1 MMRLGLEQ
9 STVDIARVE
18 KSFLARPKTSYG
30 FRKPLPPLPP
40 MAEFERDVAEAVAL
54 ENRTRAAKTS
64 SRIYSPARGGPWKEL
79 RLPPLSISSTKSPRL
94 QSMVELG
101 PTTTATTTTTT
112 STKRMSFTS
121 IDPKRIL
128 KYGAG
133 KYSTVEL
140 SPQPSED
147 PNDPLNW
154 PLWKKNLNLTALLS
168 MVAVVGAMKTA
179 LVSVHKVLAV
189 EEGVDYTAAVALT
202 AVPLM
207 VSALAGMAGTILAR
221 VWGKR
226 PVYLVSAMVVF
237 IGSAW
242 NIDTGGQF
250 AQDMAARIFQGL
262 GWGAFDTLVLGS
274 ILDTFFEHERQAKIL
289 LYNAV
294 SIGMTWGWPL
304 IGGAAS
310 MSSRG
315 FLTQFEIFTS
325 FLVVLIPLLILG
337 APETTYM
344 RSSFGTNDHFPM
356 LTRSQSRLPNIT
368 FTKEAALQYLR
379 SVKFLSYKAMII
391 DRTLLMQAPRAAVA
405 PSVILLF
412 TVTLLPHVTLW
423 GLVSS
428 LSLLFTPPPFR
439 LAESSIGLLLFAPF
453 ILGTAAAFG
462 LPFLLLSR
470 KHFSRTVHLVTLATG
485 STFASIGL
493 LGFGLYIV
501 GSARRPGQGDSVMIW
516 DLAFTHNGISFP
528 VISFLLGLLAVGFA
542 VLDTTVHPVVQQST
556 AFTSANMNIALRNI
570 ADMQAG
576 LTCLRTFV
584 AGAFVL
590 GIPAVMTTWDGLRV
604 SAISMGVVQIFITAV
619 AAAIYFDLS
628 EDVRRSDGMVMG
640 LVDLSSL
647 KDRGSFFDED

>member
-1 MMRLGLEQ
+1 M
-9 STVDIARVE
+9 
-18 KSFLARPKTSYG
+18 
-30 FRKPLPPLPP
+30 
-40 MAEFERDVAEAVAL
+40 
-54 ENRTRAAKTS
+54 
-64 SRIYSPARGGPWKEL
+64 
-79 RLPPLSISSTKSPRL
+79 SI
-94 QSMVELG
+94 
-101 PTTTATTTTTT
+101 
-112 STKRMSFTS
+112 
-121 IDPKRIL
+121 
-128 KYGAG
+128 
-133 KYSTVEL
+133 
-140 SPQPSED
+140 
-147 PNDPLNW
+147 
-154 PLWKKNLNLTALLS
+154 
-168 MVAVVGAMKTA
+168 VAVVGAMKTA
-179 LVSVHKVLAV
+179 LVSVHKVLAIK
-189 EEGVDYTAAVALT
+189 EDVDYTAAVALT

-207 VSALAGMAGTILAR
+207 VSALAGIAGTVLAR

-226 PVYLVSAMVVF
+226 PVYLVSAMVMF

-242 NIDTGGQF
+242 NIDTGGHF

-274 ILDTFFEHERQAKIL
+274 ILDTFFVRTNSLNPDIYFSRAFSLTSFQEHERQAKIL

-294 SIGMTWGWPL
+294 SVGTTWGWPL
-304 IGGAAS
+304 IGSAAS
-310 MSSRG
+310 MGSRG
-315 FLTQFEIFTS
+315 FFTQFEIFTS
-325 FLVVLIPLLILG
+325 FLVVLIPLLVLG

-391 DRTLLMQAPRAAVA
+391 DRTLFMQAPRAAVA

-423 GLVSS
+423 GLVSF

-453 ILGTAAAFG
+453 VLGTAAVYG

-470 KHFSRTVHLVTLATG
+470 KHFSRTIHLVTLAAG
-485 STFASIGL
+485 STFAAIGL

-501 GSARRPGQGDSVMIW
+501 GSAQRPGPGDSVMIW
-516 DLAFTHNGISFP
+516 NLAFTRGGISFP
-528 VISFLLGLLAVGFA
+528 VISFLLGLLALGSA
-542 VLDTTVHPVVQQST
+542 VLDITIQPVIQQST
-556 AFTSANMNIALRNI
+556 AFTSANMNMALRNM

-584 AGAFVL
+584 SGAFVL
-590 GIPAVMTTWDGLRV
+590 AIPTVVSTWDGLRV

-619 AAAIYFDLS
+619 AAAIYSDLG
-628 EDVRRSDGMVMG
+628 EGLKRLDGMVMG
-640 LVDLSSL
+640 LVDLSGL
-647 KDRGSFFDED
+647 KDQGSFFDED